1 MENIRRGQWG
11 SKVLITWATVYWVVC
26 ATAGLLKIFALN
38 CYYLLTIQLLL
49 RHITTQIACNLIDR
63 RAEICRDLFAT
74 LRGSPIHATHPQL
87 RQLQLIGIE
96 ATVVIDSGP
105 LCCYQYAICRL
116 LQLPARH
123 ALAQHNSVPPTAH
136 RPTHTENNN
145 RDFCYQLQ
153 FSAKFEW
160 HAMKMSYFRNYGY
173 Y

>member
-1 MENIRRGQWG
+1 M
-11 SKVLITWATVYWVVC
+11 YWVVC

-105 LCCYQYAICRL
+105 LCCYQYAICRQ

-136 RPTHTENNN
+136 RPTTLKIIMGI
-145 RDFCYQLQ
+145 F
-153 FSAKFEW
+153 AI
-160 HAMKMSYFRNYGY
+160 NYSLVLSLNDTQ
-173 Y
+173 